1 MEPMILTSKTYDGI
15 SLESVSFSRN
25 GTPILNRLTL
35 KIGRGE
41 MIGLIGPN
49 GAGKSTL
56 LKLLIKL
63 ITPSSGDLHFETKPL
78 KEWKQREL
86 IHRIAYLPQDPML
99 ESGFTCLEVV
109 LMGRYARRG
118 RFEGLSA
125 QDQSAANKAMQQ
137 TETAPFAARLFSS
150 LSGGERQ
157 RVLLARALAQEA
169 DFFLFDEPTAS
180 LDLQHQ
186 LHFFQLITARVK
198 EGLTVLLAIHDLNLA
213 ARFCKRLILLHQG
226 LLIADGSPE
235 TVLTPAHL
243 QSVYGVTAEIGSHPK
258 TNTLSVLPLS
268 IDTRASAQ
276 EGSVAPH
283 V

>member
-1 MEPMILTSKTYDGI
+1 MEPMVLTSKTYDGL
-15 SLESVSFSRN
+15 SLKSVLFLRN
-25 GTPILNRLTL
+25 GNPILNRLTL
-35 KIGRGE
+35 QIGQGE

-63 ITPSSGDLHFETKPL
+63 ITPDSGEIHFEAKPL
-78 KEWKQREL
+78 KDWKQRDL
-86 IHRIAYLPQDPML
+86 IHRIAYLPQNPIL

-125 QDQSAANKAMQQ
+125 QDKSAANRAMQQ
-137 TETAPFAARLFSS
+137 TETAQFAARLFSS

-169 DFFLFDEPTAS
+169 NFFLLDEPTAS
-180 LDLQHQ
+180 LDLHHQ
-186 LHFFQLITARVK
+186 LHFFQLITELVK

-213 ARFCKRLILLHQG
+213 ARFCERLILLHQG
-226 LLIADGSPE
+226 QIIADGRPE

-243 QSVYGVTAEIGSHPK
+243 QSVYGVTAEVESHPK

-268 IDTRASAQ
+268 MYTRPSAQ
-276 EGSVAPH
+276 EESVAPH